1 MRVKVNDDKELVAE
15 IRAAIKEHDGHC
27 CCESTK
33 TSENKCMCKA
43 FREQIQRGEPGFCHC
58 MLYEAVEE

>member
-1 MRVKVNDDKELVAE
+1 MKIKVNSDTELVAE
-15 IRAAIKEHDGHC
+15 IRAAIKAHNGHC
-27 CCESTK
+27 CCESTQ

-43 FREQIQRGEPGFCHC
+43 FREQVANGIPGFCHC